1 MNILDVVEVWWRSLH
16 AAFETLGVLARFER
30 SPLERLNPSCC
41 LNLRFNSREAD
52 LLIWESGEAELAIVE
67 VDGTIFQAHF
77 NDVRT
82 QADLA
87 TVLSRLA
94 EFVLSARSE

>member
-1 MNILDVVEVWWRSLH
+1 MNILDVVEVWWRALH

-30 SPLERLNPSCC
+30 SPVGRLNPSCC

-67 VDGTIFQAHF
+67 VDGTVSQAHF
-77 NDVRT
+77 DDVRT
-82 QADLA
+82 QVGLTA
-87 TVLSRLA
+87 VLSQLA
-94 EFVLSARSE
+94 EFVLSGRSE